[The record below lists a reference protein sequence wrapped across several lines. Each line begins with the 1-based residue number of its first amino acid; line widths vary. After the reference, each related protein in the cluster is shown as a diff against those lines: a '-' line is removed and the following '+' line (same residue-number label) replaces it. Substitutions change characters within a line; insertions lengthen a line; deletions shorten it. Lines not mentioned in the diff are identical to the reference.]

1 MTNRSSKYTKF
12 AAPSWQAGYRIGV
25 SGSEYFVPLGITDR
39 MLFVEGF
46 AFGRKLFED
55 LKAKRPKQKRRGA
68 RA

>member
-12 AAPSWQAGYRIGV
+12 ADHSWQAGYRIGV
-25 SGSEYFVPLGITDR
+25 SGSEYFVPLGIIDR

-46 AFGRKLFED
+46 AFGRKLVED
-55 LKAKRPKQKRRGA
+55 LKAKRTTRKRRGA